1 MASGMCRL
9 TTLETAR
16 QCLQLGAR
24 PRTTRWLTGLSNKAV
39 LRLTAEANLKIP
51 RGRPPYSEE
60 FFHGSALSVKAE
72 ICTFAGDYEFLI
84 DQQVLPAQALISAYR
99 HYCAGCLEPTFSFD
113 QAFFVVSCLSGL
125 WAAPKRSLFL
135 RPCGGCA
142 SPHLVSSPDVPT
154 AWCPFCA
161 PHATK
166 AVAMPLPP
174 LEVVARR
181 GQGVQSAAASSLE
194 QRIQAIRMQ
203 EELER
208 LGASQRHV
216 QILAGSPA
224 DGDGAWCAG
233 RTGLGKEIP
242 LERWSRQVKTI
253 DRAVFAALACT
264 YRRVSDGG
272 CTVEQAFVSAFR
284 HVSSLPGPA
293 PARLRFDRAFNVI
306 AALEGQWGAQ
316 RGLELVECPRCHSL
330 HLVSLLET
338 EPAHCPFCQVARRP
352 VVFGLKRR

>member
-1 MASGMCRL
+1 MYRL
-9 TTLETAR
+9 ATLETAR

-24 PRTTRWLTGLSNKAV
+24 PRTTQWLTGLSNKAV
-39 LRLTAEANLKIP
+39 LRLTAEANLDIP

-60 FFHGSALSVKAE
+60 FFHGAALSVKAD
-72 ICTFAGDYEFLI
+72 ICTFAGNYEFLI
-84 DQQVLPAQALISAYR
+84 DQQVLPAHALISAYR

-113 QAFFVVSCLSGL
+113 QAFFIVACLSGL

-135 RPCGGCA
+135 RACGGCA
-142 SPHLVSSPDVPT
+142 SLHLVSSPDVPT

-161 PHATK
+161 PHGAK
-166 AVAMPLPP
+166 AAVMPLPS
-174 LEVVARR
+174 LQVVARR
-181 GQGVQSAAASSLE
+181 GESLQSAAASALE

-203 EELER
+203 EALER

-216 QILAGSPA
+216 QILAGSA
-224 DGDGAWCAG
+224 ADGGRDGDGARA
-233 RTGLGKEIP
+233 GLGKEMP
-242 LERWSRQVKTI
+242 LERWSRQVKTL

-264 YRRVSDGG
+264 YRRVSDEG
-272 CTVEQAFVSAFR
+272 CTVEQAFVAAFR

-306 AALEGQWGAQ
+306 AALDGLWGSQ
-316 RGLELVECPRCHSL
+316 RGLELVECPRCQSQ
-330 HLVSLLET
+330 HLLSLLEP